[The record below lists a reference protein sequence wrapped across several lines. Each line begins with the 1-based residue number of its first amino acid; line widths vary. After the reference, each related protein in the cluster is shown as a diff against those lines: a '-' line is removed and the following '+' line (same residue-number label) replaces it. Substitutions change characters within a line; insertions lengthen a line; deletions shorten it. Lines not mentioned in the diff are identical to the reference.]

1 MSAPL
6 DHIALEAFGKA
17 ILPEEWA
24 RFRLDHPPHL
34 SETEIFFAYQK
45 KLLATTAVAR
55 VTFYEKSRR
64 TGVTWVAAY
73 DAVLTAGKARSAGG
87 MNVFYMGYNLEMAR
101 EFIDVCAMWAK
112 NLQELLGQSEFTV
125 AEFLFEDAKGN
136 KDVKAF
142 SIDFASGFSIKALP
156 SRPRSLRGMQGYV
169 IIDEAAFHDDLA
181 ELLKAAMAL
190 LIWGGKVLV
199 ISTHDGDANP
209 FNQVIADIRAGRKHY
224 ALLRTDFDEALLDG
238 LYERVCQR
246 TGETWTPEGEAKW
259 RAGIISDYGDA
270 ADEELYVIPSEGS
283 GTAILPAVIDKA
295 ARDIPVLRWSEP
307 AGFAAQPED
316 YRRSRAQV
324 FIDEIRPHLGR
335 LDPKAQTFAGW
346 DFAMV
351 ADLSVFWP
359 LQLLR
364 GAPSQAPLVRRPPF
378 VVELRNIPYD
388 QQKQVL
394 WWLCDALNLV
404 MLAMDATGNGAP
416 LAQETAQRYGES
428 RVDQVKI
435 NVGWYRDTMP
445 HLKEAL
451 EGQGF
456 EVPADPEIHSDFR
469 ALKKIDGV
477 IQVPKT
483 KNTVKGDGA
492 KAGKPRHGD
501 AAIAAALA
509 EQASLTPIMEYGYVA
524 AGRSSEP
531 PMPHSRDNDARGGR
545 NIW

>member
-1 MSAPL
+1 MSAPI
-6 DHIALEAFGKA
+6 DHEALEAFGKA
-17 ILPEEWA
+17 ISEADWIKL
-24 RFRLDHPPHL
+24 RGVRPPGL
-34 SETEIFFAYQK
+34 AETDIFLAYQK
-45 KLLATTAVAR
+45 KLLATTAISR

-64 TGVTWVAAY
+64 TGVTWAAAY
-73 DAVLTAGKARSAGG
+73 DAVMTAGKARSAGG

-112 NLQELLGQSEFTV
+112 NLQEALGQSDFPVQES
-125 AEFLFEDAKGN
+125 LFEDAKGN

-142 SIDFASGFSIKALP
+142 SIDFVSGFSIKALP

-199 ISTHDGDANP
+199 ISTHDGTANP
-209 FNQVIADIRAGRKHY
+209 FNQVISDIRAGRKKY
-224 ALLRTDFDEALLDG
+224 ALLRTDFDEALFDG

-246 TGETWTPEGEAKW
+246 TGQTWTAEGEAKW

-307 AGFAAQPED
+307 SSFAAQPAD
-316 YRRSRAQV
+316 YRRSRAQL
-324 FIDEIRPHLGR
+324 FIDELRPYLGR
-335 LDPKAQTFAGW
+335 VDPKAQTFAGW

-359 LQLLR
+359 LQNVK
-364 GAPSQAPLVRRPPF
+364 GGPDQAPLVRRPPF
-378 VVELRNIPYD
+378 IVELRNIPYD

-394 WWLCDALNLV
+394 WWLCDELRLSL
-404 MLAMDATGNGAP
+404 LAMDATGNGAP
-416 LAQETAQRYGES
+416 LAQETAQRYGEE
-428 RVDQVKI
+428 RVCQVKI

-445 HLKEAL
+445 LLKEAL
-451 EGQGF
+451 ESNGF
-456 EVPADPEIHSDFR
+456 EVPNDPEVHSDFR
-469 ALKKIDGV
+469 ALKKVDGI
-477 IQVPKT
+477 IQVPRT
-483 KNTVKGDGA
+483 RNSVKGDGA

-509 EQASLTPIMEYGYVA
+509 EQASLIPTMEYGYVTA
-524 AGRSSEP
+524 GSGGDRSQSHRDDHEASGRS
-531 PMPHSRDNDARGGR
+531 
-545 NIW
+545 IW